1 MTSAWCFKEPLRNET
16 KSFLI
21 SKFCFPWLVYT
32 LTPSNSTHYYLTSAI
47 LPFIQKISQ
56 PKRKLQRIY
65 VCTPSLDKVL
75 LVNSSTLI
83 GEKNSSF
90 MIQIGTG
97 DWLSCELW
105 TIVISIW
112 NNHRWAEG
120 IENKRWLTMRISF
133 YKEGE
138 CRSISA
144 KPTSIKKGKDIPK
157 LPEIYKKLYQYF
169 RLFHCHSYNNIAVI
183 FHCFYM

>member
-1 MTSAWCFKEPLRNET
+1 MTSAWYFKEPLRNET
-16 KSFLI
+16 KSFLNA
-21 SKFCFPWLVYT
+21 KFCFPWLVYT
-32 LTPSNSTHYYLTSAI
+32 VTPSNSTHYYITSSI
-47 LPFIQKISQ
+47 LPFIQRISQ
-56 PKRKLQRIY
+56 PNRKLRRTS

-112 NNHRWAEG
+112 NNHQWAEG
-120 IENKRWLTMRISF
+120 IENRKEDWPWKCPSQRGGVSQYIREAYEHKERKGHPQSAWKLEETVLTLSTFPFPFI
-133 YKEGE
+133 
-138 CRSISA
+138 
-144 KPTSIKKGKDIPK
+144 
-157 LPEIYKKLYQYF
+157 
-169 RLFHCHSYNNIAVI
+169 
-183 FHCFYM
+183 

>member
-1 MTSAWCFKEPLRNET
+1 M
-16 KSFLI
+16 
-21 SKFCFPWLVYT
+21 YT
-32 LTPSNSTHYYLTSAI
+32 VTPSNSTHYYLTSSI
-47 LPFIQKISQ
+47 LPFIQRVSQ
-56 PKRKLQRIY
+56 PKRKLRTIY

-105 TIVISIW
+105 TIVISICLEQSSMSRG
-112 NNHRWAEG
+112 HR
-120 IENKRWLTMRISF
+120 KQKSRLTMGMSF
-133 YKEGE
+133 HKEGE

-144 KPTSIKKGKDIPK
+144 KPTSIKKRKTSPNCLKITRNCINTFDFSISIHIII
-157 LPEIYKKLYQYF
+157 LQ
-169 RLFHCHSYNNIAVI
+169 
-183 FHCFYM
+183 

>member
-1 MTSAWCFKEPLRNET
+1 MTSAWYFKELLRNET

-32 LTPSNSTHYYLTSAI
+32 VTPSNSTHYYLSSSI
-47 LPFIQKISQ
+47 LHFIRRISQ
-56 PKRKLQRIY
+56 PKRKLRRIY
-65 VCTPSLDKVL
+65 VCTLSFAKVL
-75 LVNSSTLI
+75 LLNSSTLI

-120 IENKRWLTMRISF
+120 IENRKEDWPWECPLTKRGIVAV
-133 YKEGE
+133 YP
-138 CRSISA
+138 RSLRA
-144 KPTSIKKGKDIPK
+144 
-157 LPEIYKKLYQYF
+157 
-169 RLFHCHSYNNIAVI
+169 
-183 FHCFYM
+183 

>member
-1 MTSAWCFKEPLRNET
+1 MEPLRNET

-21 SKFCFPWLVYT
+21 SKICFPWLVYT
-32 LTPSNSTHYYLTSAI
+32 LTPSNSTHYYLTSSN
-47 LPFIQKISQ
+47 LPFNTETTKNF
-56 PKRKLQRIY
+56 PAEKKLRRIY

-83 GEKNSSF
+83 GEINSSF

-97 DWLSCELW
+97 DWLPRELW

-120 IENKRWLTMRISF
+120 IENRKEDWPWECPFTKRGSVAV
-133 YKEGE
+133 YP
-138 CRSISA
+138 RSLRA
-144 KPTSIKKGKDIPK
+144 YKKGKGIPK
-157 LPEIYKKLYQYF
+157 FPENYKKLYQYF
-169 RLFHCHSYNNIAVI
+169 RLFHFHSYNNIAVI

>member
-1 MTSAWCFKEPLRNET
+1 MMDLHAQIINYLLILIWWNCLPAMTSAWYFKEPLRNET

-21 SKFCFPWLVYT
+21 SKFCFPWLLYSV
-32 LTPSNSTHYYLTSAI
+32 TPSNSTHYYLISSI
-47 LPFIQKISQ
+47 LPLIQRICQ
-56 PKRKLQRIY
+56 PKSKLRRIY

-112 NNHRWAEG
+112 NNYRWAEC
-120 IENKRWLTMRISF
+120 IENRKEDWPWECPFTKRGIVAV
-133 YKEGE
+133 YP
-138 CRSISA
+138 RSLRA
-144 KPTSIKKGKDIPK
+144 
-157 LPEIYKKLYQYF
+157 
-169 RLFHCHSYNNIAVI
+169 
-183 FHCFYM
+183 